1 MGSTEIHD
9 PAEETENPIQTDFT
23 SLGDTPPSGD
33 SGVHSLGEQWNNMST
48 TDMES
53 EQNKRPT
60 SGNQSGQRGGDTQ
73 VPPNIEEDE
82 DIIDS
87 SVNSGTDGGN
97 SDIGVLAFFRTMKK
111 SQRWNNSPV
120 AEYPVVN
127 VGRVSN
133 IWNGAPTI

>member
-1 MGSTEIHD
+1 MST
-9 PAEETENPIQTDFT
+9 
-23 SLGDTPPSGD
+23 
-33 SGVHSLGEQWNNMST
+33 ST

-53 EQNKRPT
+53 EQNKRPI
-60 SGNQSGQRGGDTQ
+60 SGNPSGRRGGDTQ
-73 VPPNIEEDE
+73 VPPNTEEDE

-87 SVNSGTDGGN
+87 SVTDGGH
-97 SDIGVLAFFRTMKK
+97 FWKMKK

-127 VGRVSN
+127 VGGLSN